1 MGKVTV
7 LKKVLHQVISYLD
20 KATFVPLNF
29 FLPMSC
35 PMFDQQIWQ
44 ILKAALDKQFSPIK
58 SRKTSEPMQPTPE
71 KNQQTSSKLTAA
83 TQTVCQRI
91 DQLDSNYKKGAL
103 MRGGQGLK
111 PGTDVMNTVSL

>member
-1 MGKVTV
+1 
-7 LKKVLHQVISYLD
+7 
-20 KATFVPLNF
+20 
-29 FLPMSC
+29 
-35 PMFDQQIWQ
+35 MFDQQIWQ

-83 TQTVCQRI
+83 TQIVCQRI

-111 PGTDVMNTVSL
+111 PGTDIMNTVSL

>member
-1 MGKVTV
+1 
-7 LKKVLHQVISYLD
+7 
-20 KATFVPLNF
+20 
-29 FLPMSC
+29 
-35 PMFDQQIWQ
+35 MFDQQIWQ

-91 DQLDSNYKKGAL
+91 DQLDSNYKKGLWWEVDKA
-103 MRGGQGLK
+103 R
-111 PGTDVMNTVSL
+111 SLGPMLWTLFPYKYGPIYKILYSQECYCFVYVFL